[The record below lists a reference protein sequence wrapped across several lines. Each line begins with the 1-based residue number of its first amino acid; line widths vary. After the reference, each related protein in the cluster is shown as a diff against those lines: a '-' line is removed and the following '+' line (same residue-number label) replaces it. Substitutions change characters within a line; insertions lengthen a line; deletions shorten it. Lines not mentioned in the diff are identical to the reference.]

1 MSSFLQP
8 HGLKPARLLCAWDF
22 PGQNTGVGSHSV
34 PLQGIS
40 LTQGSNPHFLLGRQ
54 ILYHWATKEAL
65 FVQKGENT
73 GLAKKIRFFHNIVQ
87 KNPNEPFAQPNTH
100 LESLWKDIQKITDAH
115 GCYRGE
121 RGQVRMEEGILWIW
135 TSQIPNSEYWALS
148 NNTKTKHPHLHLSW
162 TLACVRLISV
172 LGTVLCFL
180 FLVFPCY
187 CCSFFPFPSFLRLME
202 FCYLFPLADGKSVP
216 TCASL
221 ACWQRRFRVSGCT
234 RLCSGR
240 QSSPASFLGPWV
252 QTSLCEN
259 LPRALFPR
267 GPDYTT
273 HLPNRP

>member
-1 MSSFLQP
+1 M
-8 HGLKPARLLCAWDF
+8 
-22 PGQNTGVGSHSV
+22 
-34 PLQGIS
+34 
-40 LTQGSNPHFLLGRQ
+40 
-54 ILYHWATKEAL
+54 
-65 FVQKGENT
+65 
-73 GLAKKIRFFHNIVQ
+73 

-100 LESLWKDIQKITDAH
+100 LESLWKDIQKITDAR

-221 ACWQRRFRVSGCT
+221 ACWQRRFRVSGCPL
-234 RLCSGR
+234 LCSGR

-252 QTSLCEN
+252 QTSLSEN
-259 LPRALFPR
+259 LPPGSVSQGTWLHHAFAESALELMELWPLSQAGQVLRTPQPSSLAGRDLLKSSRSRVLCASAFTCTFWLR
-267 GPDYTT
+267 LSKDWVMQMAQ
-273 HLPNRP
+273 R